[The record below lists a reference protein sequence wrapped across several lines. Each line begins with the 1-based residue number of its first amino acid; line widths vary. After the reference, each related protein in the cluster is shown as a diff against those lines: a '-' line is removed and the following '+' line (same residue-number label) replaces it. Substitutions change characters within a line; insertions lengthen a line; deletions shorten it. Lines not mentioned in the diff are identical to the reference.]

1 MDKRV
6 LLALGLAGTAAL
18 GWRRLRSQAAPAVL
32 GYVDTPA
39 EASDRITGP
48 IVVTFAFL
56 GAFAITQGCRWVN
69 LAAAAWLLIGPW
81 FLEGPTTF
89 RVSSVV
95 VGVLLLVLTPLGDPQ
110 PELASEPVPVGADGI
125 LPVAHVRAEVE
136 RGVGVDAGAA
146 VPVGHGPLHAVAVA
160 GGLQPLAPG
169 EHEELPP
176 HLRKSGT
183 SRSSESSK
191 VTWRGGCWPRAGR

>member
-1 MDKRV
+1 MIATV
-6 LLALGLAGTAAL
+6 AVMAAFSLFVALLFAGM
-18 GWRRLRSQAAPAVL
+18 GAPDVAFVEAVL
-32 GYVDTPA
+32 G
-39 EASDRITGP
+39 S
-48 IVVTFAFL
+48 AF
-56 GAFAITQGCRWVN
+56 
-69 LAAAAWLLIGPW
+69 
-81 FLEGPTTF
+81 
-89 RVSSVV
+89 

-110 PELASEPVPVGADGI
+110 PELAGEPVPVGADGV

-191 VTWRGGCWPRAGR
+191 VTWRGGCWTGGRCCVPWAGC